1 MQDIFVYL
9 LQKKNTKKNIKATVE
24 IEIDDDVIDH
34 RKDGVGCQM
43 LISIFLP

>member
-9 LQKKNTKKNIKATVE
+9 LQKKKKNIKATVE